1 MNWKKTAALVLASV
15 FILGGCSEKREQ
27 AQQML
32 AQAKEENRHE
42 ATTFAMD
49 TIMTFTV
56 YHENGEQIMTDAEQE
71 IRRLERLLSVTMED
85 SEIAQLNANAGKQ
98 AVPVSEDTMYLLKTA
113 KEMEELTN
121 GCYDMTGTGCTDAFG
136 G

>member
-1 MNWKKTAALVLASV
+1 
-15 FILGGCSEKREQ
+15 
-27 AQQML
+27 ML

-42 ATTFAMD
+42 ATTIAMD
-49 TIMTFTV
+49 TIMTLTV
-56 YHENGEQIMTDAEQE
+56 YHENGEQIMTDAEQK

-113 KEMEELTN
+113 KEMDELTN
-121 GCYDMTGTGCTDAFG
+121 GCYDMTISPVVKARGFTEEEHHLPTQAGRDPVRSQVVNDRG
-136 G
+136 ILYE